1 MGWIDKL
8 TSYVESFQTKVELER
23 TPSRINLTNIDNWL
37 KNTKNN
43 LFLSLQDD
51 FSNYLNKIKDLKWNY
66 DNYFEIFNKQIL
78 YNPKGKEEIRDILF
92 STKKLLNY
100 ILKHSQISHY
110 VEKSEQINQCPITIK
125 NKLEDRSLN
134 INLKNFNIDGFD
146 HDFLPI
152 ILNKIIDLNKN
163 FKNKLLE
170 SGILKYDLIE
180 QSAFRVINSS
190 KKIKLLNNVL
200 LEKRARFASSAI
212 KSNENED
219 ELKKIKLDPSY
230 VNLIKEKHEL
240 KKQKKQK
247 NKLIL
252 EISNYFEHIN
262 PALEKYVSISQNPQL
277 ISNYIQNALETF
289 KNDEGLTI
297 IHELSHI
304 NMIITSGKLDLPLTI
319 LNNIIPLIEKGESNY
334 LKDLHK
340 NISDIVPIA
349 PPTDAFVDD
358 QVLNR
363 IDEIE
368 YRLEHYTQLNDKLQ
382 QEIEQSTFQLNQE
395 IEKQKFEKS
404 IFENLIKVN
413 IKREIILNF

>member
-8 TSYVESFQTKVELER
+8 TSYVGSFQGKVELER
-23 TPSRINLTNIDNWL
+23 SPSRINLTDLDNWL

-51 FSNYLNKIKDLKWNY
+51 LSNYLNKIKDLKWNY
-66 DNYFEIFNKQIL
+66 DDYFEIFNKQIL
-78 YNPKGKEEIRDILF
+78 YNPKGKEDIREILF

-100 ILKHSQISHY
+100 ILKYSKISQH
-110 VEKSEQINQCPITIK
+110 VEKVEQINQCPITIK

-134 INLKNFNIDGFD
+134 INLNNFRIQNYDS
-146 HDFLPI
+146 DFLPN
-152 ILNKIIDLNKN
+152 ILNKIISLNQN
-163 FKNKLLE
+163 FKEKLII
-170 SGILKYDLIE
+170 SGILKYGLIE
-180 QSAFRVINSS
+180 QSAFRVTNSS

-219 ELKKIKLDPSY
+219 DLKKIKLDPAF
-230 VNLIKEKHEL
+230 VNIIKEKHEI
-240 KKQKKQK
+240 KKLKKQK
-247 NKLIL
+247 NKFNHEIVNYL
-252 EISNYFEHIN
+252 ESIK
-262 PALEKYVSISQNPQL
+262 PALEKYVAISQNPQL
-277 ISNYIQNALETF
+277 IQNYIENPLKTF

-297 IHELSHI
+297 IHEISHI
-304 NMIITSGKLDLPLTI
+304 NMIITSGKLDLPLSI
-319 LNNIIPLIEKGESNY
+319 LNNIIPLIEKGESDF

-340 NISDIVPIA
+340 NIYDITPIQVPTEPQA
-349 PPTDAFVDD
+349 DN

-368 YRLEHYTQLNDKLQ
+368 YRLEQYTKLNDKLQ